1 MELQDYE
8 YIRNLTLLFFL
19 ERLLD
24 KGESRSLH
32 DLSCQF
38 GTKGFTKEMRQIA
51 GGSKAGLKK
60 FLAGYPSLFSIQN
73 DYVSIAE
80 IIRHSKEE
88 DSSSPGKNGSRDYFH
103 EAMLYFKDK
112 LKQYG
117 EDIEVPIKSLLGH
130 RSQAPPEVRHVSGQH
145 VKEFRD
151 FLLRFEDEFV
161 VGEETIYLKEYDGNI
176 TRMYTD
182 DQPVSRS
189 SQPSSLDPSQTVPPP
204 ALPVPAVGL
213 SGSEQ
218 QVQSKQIIDF
228 LKSTILSSNFES
240 KPSVE
245 TLFTMLEG
253 HFSSNS
259 SNSSSSGLKL
269 PLRTSQ
275 DLKTFLKIYPHIFC
289 VQGGLVSLVAATATP
304 GASPSRRISRDTMS
318 HDSKASLKDRIGFL
332 VQRAVQDNSSSQ
344 RGVSSSGRTSTTTTA
359 TPSMTSSNSA
369 VAPAASS
376 NNEAVTKIISSV
388 DESVTVV
395 QGLMSAHKVV
405 ALSVK
410 GVNLGSEGS
419 IISSIQIG
427 TLDGLSYV
435 FDVLACPNL
444 IEKGKLKIRFF
455 SRRIAIH
462 AYGITA
468 KISFSV
474 SCRGYKVFRFL
485 NFFSRNS

>member
-1 MELQDYE
+1 MDLQDYE

-38 GTKGFTKEMRQIA
+38 GTKGFSKEMRQIA

-60 FLAGYPSLFSIQN
+60 FLAGYPSLFTIQN
-73 DYVSIAE
+73 DYVSVAE
-80 IIRHSKEE
+80 VIHRSKEE
-88 DSSSPGKNGSRDYFH
+88 DSNSPGGGGGKNGSRDYFL

-151 FLLRFEDEFV
+151 FLLRFQDEFV

-182 DQPVSRS
+182 DQPVSSSSRS
-189 SQPSSLDPSQTVPPP
+189 SQPSSLDPSQSAPPP
-204 ALPVPAVGL
+204 PLPTVAAFAVTAAP
-213 SGSEQ
+213 SSE

-228 LKSTILSSNFES
+228 LKTSILSSSCES
-240 KPSVE
+240 KPTVQA
-245 TLFTMLEG
+245 LFGMLEV
-253 HFSSNS
+253 HFSGPPS
-259 SNSSSSGLKL
+259 SLKL

-289 VQGGLVSLVAATATP
+289 VQSGLVSLVAASSSST
-304 GASPSRRISRDTMS
+304 ASPTRRISRETMS

-332 VQRAVQDNSSSQ
+332 VQRAVQDNSSQ
-344 RGVSSSGRTSTTTTA
+344 RGVSSGSGRTTTTSTTTA
-359 TPSMTSSNSA
+359 TQSVINPSAANLPGGGSRTNE
-369 VAPAASS
+369 PAAD
-376 NNEAVTKIISSV
+376 TKIISSV
-388 DESVTVV
+388 EESVTIV
-395 QGLMSAHKVV
+395 QGLMSAHKIL

-410 GVNLGSEGS
+410 GVNLGTDGS
-419 IISSIQIG
+419 ISSIQIG

-435 FDVLACPNL
+435 FDVLTCPDL
-444 IEKGKLKIRFF
+444 IEKGRMK
-455 SRRIAIH
+455 
-462 AYGITA
+462 
-468 KISFSV
+468 
-474 SCRGYKVFRFL
+474 
-485 NFFSRNS
+485 